1 MNNVLD
7 IARYVIKYSN
17 EKDYDIYGL
26 KLHALL
32 YFVQASF
39 VLKTGNLCFNEP
51 TVKTSYGCIITEVA
65 KEFGVGSYSLYNTDE
80 VIVKD
85 SWNIE
90 RKCFDETCISEEDRK
105 LIQEIVDGTQ
115 YYFASQLFMIINS
128 TEKNFLDGD
137 NIIFK

>member
-17 EKDYDIYGL
+17 EKDYDLYAL

-65 KEFGVGSYSLYNTDE
+65 KEFGVGNYSLYGTDE
-80 VIVKD
+80 IIVRD
-85 SWNIE
+85 SWGIE
-90 RKCFDETCISEEDRK
+90 RNHFDETCISEEDRK
-105 LIQEIVDGTQ
+105 LIQRIVDGTR
-115 YYFASQLFMIINS
+115 YYFANQLFMIINS
-128 TEKNFLDGD
+128 TEKELLDGD
-137 NIIFK
+137 DIIFK